1 MRRFFQLRKKIN
13 EFLKEKGK
21 KEEADL
27 IADPRWLR
35 ELAFL
40 IDITE
45 YLNILNVKLQ
55 GKENLISDMFT
66 ILKAFLSKLDLFK
79 DQIAKGNFTHF
90 SNCKTLASDNETG
103 LRFDL
108 EKCTEALETLQNEFA
123 NRFCDFQK
131 HETVIRLLEN
141 PFAVLPTNVDS
152 CFQLELIELQEALKW
167 QDLYKECKIAEF
179 YLRIPDDFAK
189 LKENAAI
196 MLTVFGSTYVLEI
209 IFTALMA
216 IKDKINGDYLYG
228 QNFAHNLKVSLRD
241 YLK

>member
-35 ELAFL
+35 ELALL

-79 DQIAKGNFTHF
+79 DQIAKGNLTHY
-90 SNCKTLASDNETG
+90 SDC
-103 LRFDL
+103 LI
-108 EKCTEALETLQNEFA
+108 A
-123 NRFCDFQK
+123 CDC
-131 HETVIRLLEN
+131 LLSEN
-141 PFAVLPTNVDS
+141 
-152 CFQLELIELQEALKW
+152 
-167 QDLYKECKIAEF
+167 
-179 YLRIPDDFAK
+179 
-189 LKENAAI
+189 
-196 MLTVFGSTYVLEI
+196 
-209 IFTALMA
+209 
-216 IKDKINGDYLYG
+216 
-228 QNFAHNLKVSLRD
+228 SLH
-241 YLK
+241 